1 MVAPVAKAAAR
12 KAANDP
18 GAAVLIGVVALVV
31 VSTMVKKAAGLPGEV
46 LGDVGG
52 ALGAGWGR
60 FRQFGEVDIPEFTDR
75 ALVYPAELTDQ
86 AVAAAWDQSRSV
98 VTGFWQGPLNDDD
111 PGPEYYAKV
120 HYDTSGVPVAVP
132 AEINRT
138 AKGIGRG
145 IRSALGDWSIPG
157 F

>member
-1 MVAPVAKAAAR
+1 VAKAAAR

-31 VSTMVKKAAGLPGEV
+31 VSTMVKKAAGLPGDV
-46 LGDVGG
+46 LGM
-52 ALGAGWGR
+52 GWDR
-60 FRQFGEVDIPEFTDR
+60 LRDFGEVDIPAFTDR

-98 VTGFWQGPLNDDD
+98 VTGFWQGPLDDED
-111 PGPEYYAKV
+111 PAYYAKV
-120 HYDTSGVPVAVP
+120 HYDPGGVPVAVP
-132 AEINRT
+132 VEINRT
-138 AKGIGRG
+138 AKRLGRG
-145 IRSALGDWSIPG
+145 IRRAIGDWSIPG